1 MLKRA
6 LRAGKALLQDESGQ
20 TMLEYIVIVVFVVI
34 AAMIA
39 FRIIAGLVNR
49 GANSLEASVAPEL

>member
-39 FRIIAGLVNR
+39 FRIIAGLVNK
-49 GANSLEASVAPEL
+49 GAASLQASVSPEL